1 MHSWHDVKPNRLKPD
16 DFLAV
21 IEISKGSK
29 NKYELD
35 KETGHLILD
44 RVLIGETIGTIGQK
58 LIPNLL
64 SFVVQF
70 LSFLVLLIVVFVFA
84 YKPVKKILKK
94 RADYVENE
102 IKEAKENNLQA
113 QKNVEEAKEMI
124 AQSKV
129 QASEIIKN
137 AEKQGQE
144 KYDALIMD
152 AKAEV
157 EEMKVGAQEDIERA
171 KEEAIQDIRNE
182 MVNVAL
188 SASEEILK
196 REVDS
201 EDNKRL
207 AEDFINR
214 LN

>member
-1 MHSWHDVKPNRLKPD
+1 M
-16 DFLAV
+16 F
-21 IEISKGSK
+21 
-29 NKYELD
+29 
-35 KETGHLILD
+35 
-44 RVLIGETIGTIGQK
+44 VLSNMSNIGEVIKTIQEK

-70 LSFLVLLIVVFVFA
+70 LSFLVLIIAVFILA
-84 YKPVKKILKK
+84 YKPVKRILKK
-94 RADYVENE
+94 RADYIENE
-102 IKEAKENNLQA
+102 IKEAKQSNLEA
-113 QKNVEEAKEMI
+113 EKNLTEAKEMV
-124 AQSKV
+124 ASSKV
-129 QASEIIKN
+129 QASEIIAR

-144 KYDALIMD
+144 RYDMMLVSANNEI
-152 AKAEV
+152 V
-157 EEMKVGAQEDIERA
+157 EMKKDAEKDIERA

-201 EDNKRL
+201 QDNKRL

>member
-1 MHSWHDVKPNRLKPD
+1 M
-16 DFLAV
+16 F
-21 IEISKGSK
+21 
-29 NKYELD
+29 
-35 KETGHLILD
+35 
-44 RVLIGETIGTIGQK
+44 VLSNMSNIGEVIKTIQEK

-70 LSFLVLLIVVFVFA
+70 LSFLVLIIAVFILA
-84 YKPVKKILKK
+84 YKPVKRILKK
-94 RADYVENE
+94 RADYIENE
-102 IKEAKENNLQA
+102 IKEAKQSNLEA
-113 QKNVEEAKEMI
+113 EKNLTEAKEMV
-124 AQSKV
+124 ASSKV
-129 QASEIIKN
+129 QASEIIAR

-144 KYDALIMD
+144 RYDMMLVSANNEI
-152 AKAEV
+152 V
-157 EEMKVGAQEDIERA
+157 EMKKDAEKDIERA

-201 EDNKRL
+201 QDNKRL
-207 AEDFINR
+207 AEEFIDQ

>member
-1 MHSWHDVKPNRLKPD
+1 M
-16 DFLAV
+16 F
-21 IEISKGSK
+21 
-29 NKYELD
+29 
-35 KETGHLILD
+35 
-44 RVLIGETIGTIGQK
+44 VLSNMSNIGEVIGTIGQK

-102 IKEAKENNLQA
+102 IKEARESNLEA
-113 QKNVEEAKEMI
+113 QKNVDEAKEII

-144 KYDALIMD
+144 KYDTLIID

-201 EDNKRL
+201 DDNKRL

>member
-1 MHSWHDVKPNRLKPD
+1 MPNVLSN
-16 DFLAV
+16 
-21 IEISKGSK
+21 IS
-29 NKYELD
+29 
-35 KETGHLILD
+35 
-44 RVLIGETIGTIGQK
+44 RIGETIQTISEK
-58 LIPNLL
+58 LVPNLL
-64 SFVVQF
+64 SFVIQF
-70 LSFLVLLIVVFVFA
+70 VSFLLLLIVVFVFA

-102 IKEAKENNLQA
+102 IKEARENNLTA
-113 QKNVEEAKEMI
+113 QKSVEEAKETL
-124 AQSKV
+124 ANSKV
-129 QASEIIKN
+129 QASEIIQN

-144 KYDALIMD
+144 KYDALILQ
-152 AKAEV
+152 AKSDV
-157 EEMKVGAQEDIERA
+157 QEMKNDAEKDIERA

-182 MVNVAL
+182 MVSVAL

-196 REVDS
+196 REVDT

>member
-1 MHSWHDVKPNRLKPD
+1 MSN
-16 DFLAV
+16 
-21 IEISKGSK
+21 
-29 NKYELD
+29 
-35 KETGHLILD
+35 
-44 RVLIGETIGTIGQK
+44 IGEVIKTIQQK

-70 LSFLVLLIVVFVFA
+70 LSFLVLILVVFILA

-94 RADYVENE
+94 RADYIENE
-102 IKEAKENNLQA
+102 IKEARESNLA
-113 QKNVEEAKEMI
+113 AEKNVAEAKEMV
-124 AQSKV
+124 ASSKV
-129 QASEIIKN
+129 QASEIIAR

-144 KYDALIMD
+144 RYDMMLVSANNEI
-152 AKAEV
+152 V
-157 EEMKVGAQEDIERA
+157 EMKKEAEKDIERA

-201 EDNKRL
+201 QDNKRL

>member
-1 MHSWHDVKPNRLKPD
+1 M
-16 DFLAV
+16 F
-21 IEISKGSK
+21 
-29 NKYELD
+29 
-35 KETGHLILD
+35 
-44 RVLIGETIGTIGQK
+44 VLSNMSNIGEVIKTIQEK

-70 LSFLVLLIVVFVFA
+70 LSFLVLIIAVFILA

-94 RADYVENE
+94 RADYIENE
-102 IKEAKENNLQA
+102 IKEAKQSNLEA
-113 QKNVEEAKEMI
+113 EKNLTEAKEMV
-124 AQSKV
+124 ASSKV
-129 QASEIIKN
+129 QASEIIAR

-144 KYDALIMD
+144 RYDMMLVSANNEI
-152 AKAEV
+152 V
-157 EEMKVGAQEDIERA
+157 EMKKDAEKDIERA

-201 EDNKRL
+201 QDNKRL

>member
-1 MHSWHDVKPNRLKPD
+1 M
-16 DFLAV
+16 F
-21 IEISKGSK
+21 
-29 NKYELD
+29 
-35 KETGHLILD
+35 
-44 RVLIGETIGTIGQK
+44 VLSNMSNIGEVIGTIGQK

-70 LSFLVLLIVVFVFA
+70 LSFLVLLIVVFVLA
-84 YKPVKKILKK
+84 YKPVKKILAK

-102 IKEAKENNLQA
+102 IKEARENNLKA
-113 QKNVEEAKEMI
+113 QKNVDEAKEMV

-144 KYDALIMD
+144 KYDAIILQ
-152 AKAEV
+152 AKSDV

-171 KEEAIQDIRNE
+171 KEEAIKDIHDE
-182 MVNVAL
+182 MVKVAL

-196 REVDS
+196 REVDNK
-201 EDNKRL
+201 DNKRL

>member
-1 MHSWHDVKPNRLKPD
+1 MFALSNM
-16 DFLAV
+16 
-21 IEISKGSK
+21 S
-29 NKYELD
+29 N
-35 KETGHLILD
+35 
-44 RVLIGETIGTIGQK
+44 IGEVIGTISQK

-94 RADYVENE
+94 RADYIENE
-102 IKEAKENNLQA
+102 INEAKQSNLEA
-113 QKNVEEAKEMI
+113 QKSVDEAKEMV
-124 AQSKV
+124 ASSKL
-129 QASEIIKN
+129 QASEIIAR

-144 KYDALIMD
+144 RYDMMLVSANNEIIEMN
-152 AKAEV
+152 KEAE
-157 EEMKVGAQEDIERA
+157 KDIERA

-201 EDNKRL
+201 KDNRKL
-207 AEDFINR
+207 AEDFIDR

>member
-1 MHSWHDVKPNRLKPD
+1 M
-16 DFLAV
+16 F
-21 IEISKGSK
+21 
-29 NKYELD
+29 
-35 KETGHLILD
+35 
-44 RVLIGETIGTIGQK
+44 VLSNMSNIGEVIKTIQEK

-70 LSFLVLLIVVFVFA
+70 LSFLVLILVVFILA

-94 RADYVENE
+94 RADYIENE
-102 IKEAKENNLQA
+102 IKEARESNLEA
-113 QKNVEEAKEMI
+113 EKNVAEAKEMV
-124 AQSKV
+124 ASSKV
-129 QASEIIKN
+129 QASEIIAR

-144 KYDALIMD
+144 RYDMMLVSANNEI
-152 AKAEV
+152 V
-157 EEMKVGAQEDIERA
+157 EMKKDAEKDVERA

-201 EDNKRL
+201 QDNKRL

>member
-1 MHSWHDVKPNRLKPD
+1 M
-16 DFLAV
+16 F
-21 IEISKGSK
+21 
-29 NKYELD
+29 
-35 KETGHLILD
+35 
-44 RVLIGETIGTIGQK
+44 VLSNMSNIGEVIGTIGQK

-70 LSFLVLLIVVFVFA
+70 LSFLVLLIVVFVLA
-84 YKPVKKILKK
+84 YKPVKKILAK

-102 IKEAKENNLQA
+102 IKEARENNLQA
-113 QKNVEEAKEMI
+113 QKNVDEAKEMV

-144 KYDALIMD
+144 KYDAIILQ
-152 AKAEV
+152 AKSDV

-171 KEEAIQDIRNE
+171 IEEAIKDIHDE
-182 MVNVAL
+182 MVKVAL

-196 REVDS
+196 REVDNK
-201 EDNKRL
+201 DNKRL

>member
-1 MHSWHDVKPNRLKPD
+1 M
-16 DFLAV
+16 F
-21 IEISKGSK
+21 
-29 NKYELD
+29 
-35 KETGHLILD
+35 
-44 RVLIGETIGTIGQK
+44 VLSNMSNIGEVIKTIQEK

-70 LSFLVLLIVVFVFA
+70 LSFLVLIIAVFILA

-94 RADYVENE
+94 RADYIENE
-102 IKEAKENNLQA
+102 IKEAKQSNLEA
-113 QKNVEEAKEMI
+113 EKNLTEAKEMV
-124 AQSKV
+124 ASSKV
-129 QASEIIKN
+129 QASEIIAR

-144 KYDALIMD
+144 RYDMMLVSANNEI
-152 AKAEV
+152 V
-157 EEMKVGAQEDIERA
+157 EMKKDAEKDIERA

-201 EDNKRL
+201 QDNNRL

>member
-1 MHSWHDVKPNRLKPD
+1 M
-16 DFLAV
+16 F
-21 IEISKGSK
+21 
-29 NKYELD
+29 
-35 KETGHLILD
+35 
-44 RVLIGETIGTIGQK
+44 VLSNMSNIGEVIKTIQQK
-58 LIPNLL
+58 LVPNLL

-70 LSFLVLLIVVFVFA
+70 LSFLVLILVVFILA

-94 RADYVENE
+94 RADYIENE
-102 IKEAKENNLQA
+102 IKEARESNLEA
-113 QKNVEEAKEMI
+113 QKSVDEAKEMV
-124 AQSKV
+124 ASSKL
-129 QASEIIKN
+129 QASEIIAR

-144 KYDALIMD
+144 RYDMMLVSANNEII
-152 AKAEV
+152 
-157 EEMKVGAQEDIERA
+157 EMKKEAEKDIERA

-201 EDNKRL
+201 KHNKRL

>member
-1 MHSWHDVKPNRLKPD
+1 M
-16 DFLAV
+16 F
-21 IEISKGSK
+21 
-29 NKYELD
+29 
-35 KETGHLILD
+35 
-44 RVLIGETIGTIGQK
+44 VLSNMSNIGETIGTIGQK

-102 IKEAKENNLQA
+102 IKEARENNFAA
-113 QKNVEEAKEMI
+113 QKSASEAKEMV
-124 AQSKV
+124 AKSKV

-144 KYDALIMD
+144 KYDALILQ
-152 AKAEV
+152 AKQDV
-157 EEMKVGAQEDIERA
+157 EEMKIDAKEDIERA
-171 KEEAIQDIRNE
+171 KEEAIQDIRQE

-201 EDNKRL
+201 ADNKRL

>member
-1 MHSWHDVKPNRLKPD
+1 MSN
-16 DFLAV
+16 
-21 IEISKGSK
+21 
-29 NKYELD
+29 
-35 KETGHLILD
+35 
-44 RVLIGETIGTIGQK
+44 IGEVIKTIGEK
-58 LIPNLL
+58 LVPNLL

-70 LSFLVLLIVVFVFA
+70 LSFLVLIVAVFILA

-94 RADYVENE
+94 RAEFVENE
-102 IKEAKENNLQA
+102 IKEAKQNNLDA
-113 QKNVEEAKEMI
+113 QKSVEEAKELV
-124 AQSKV
+124 ASSKV
-129 QASEIIKN
+129 QASEILKN

-144 KYDALIMD
+144 KYDRMLASANDEI
-152 AKAEV
+152 V
-157 EEMKVGAQEDIERA
+157 EMKKEAEKDIERA

-196 REVDS
+196 REVDTD
-201 EDNKRL
+201 DNKRL

>member
-1 MHSWHDVKPNRLKPD
+1 M
-16 DFLAV
+16 F
-21 IEISKGSK
+21 
-29 NKYELD
+29 
-35 KETGHLILD
+35 
-44 RVLIGETIGTIGQK
+44 VLSNMSNIGEVIKTIQEK

-70 LSFLVLLIVVFVFA
+70 LSFLVLILVVFILA

-94 RADYVENE
+94 RADYIENE
-102 IKEAKENNLQA
+102 IKEARESNLEA
-113 QKNVEEAKEMI
+113 QKSVDEAKEMV
-124 AQSKV
+124 ASSKV
-129 QASEIIKN
+129 QASEIIAR

-144 KYDALIMD
+144 RYDMMLVSANDEI
-152 AKAEV
+152 V
-157 EEMKVGAQEDIERA
+157 EMKKEAEKDIERA

-201 EDNKRL
+201 KDNRKL

>member
-1 MHSWHDVKPNRLKPD
+1 M
-16 DFLAV
+16 F
-21 IEISKGSK
+21 
-29 NKYELD
+29 
-35 KETGHLILD
+35 
-44 RVLIGETIGTIGQK
+44 VLSNMSNIGEVIKTIQQK
-58 LIPNLL
+58 LVPNLL

-70 LSFLVLLIVVFVFA
+70 LSFLVLILVVFILA

-94 RADYVENE
+94 RADYIENE
-102 IKEAKENNLQA
+102 IKEARESNLEA
-113 QKNVEEAKEMI
+113 QKSVDEAKEMV
-124 AQSKV
+124 ASSKL
-129 QASEIIKN
+129 QASEIIAR

-144 KYDALIMD
+144 RYDMMLVSANNEII
-152 AKAEV
+152 
-157 EEMKVGAQEDIERA
+157 EMKKEAEKDIERA

-201 EDNKRL
+201 KHNTRL

>member
-1 MHSWHDVKPNRLKPD
+1 MEN
-16 DFLAV
+16 
-21 IEISKGSK
+21 
-29 NKYELD
+29 
-35 KETGHLILD
+35 
-44 RVLIGETIGTIGQK
+44 IGEVIKTIGEK
-58 LIPNLL
+58 LVPNLL

-70 LSFLVLLIVVFVFA
+70 LSFLALIIAVFILA

-94 RADYVENE
+94 RADYIENE
-102 IKEAKENNLQA
+102 INEAKQSNLEA
-113 QKNVEEAKEMI
+113 QKSVDEAKEMV
-124 AQSKV
+124 ASSKL
-129 QASEIIKN
+129 QASEIIAR

-144 KYDALIMD
+144 RYDMMLVSANNEII
-152 AKAEV
+152 
-157 EEMKVGAQEDIERA
+157 EMKKEAEKDIERA

-201 EDNKRL
+201 KDNRKL
-207 AEDFINR
+207 AEDFIDR

>member
-1 MHSWHDVKPNRLKPD
+1 M
-16 DFLAV
+16 F
-21 IEISKGSK
+21 
-29 NKYELD
+29 
-35 KETGHLILD
+35 
-44 RVLIGETIGTIGQK
+44 VLSNMSNIGEVIKTIQQK
-58 LIPNLL
+58 LVPNLL

-70 LSFLVLLIVVFVFA
+70 LSFLVLILAVFILA

-94 RADYVENE
+94 RADYIENE
-102 IKEAKENNLQA
+102 IKEARESNLEA
-113 QKNVEEAKEMI
+113 QKSVDEAKETV
-124 AQSKV
+124 ASSKL
-129 QASEIIKN
+129 QASEIIAR

-144 KYDALIMD
+144 RYDMMLVSANNEII
-152 AKAEV
+152 
-157 EEMKVGAQEDIERA
+157 EMKKEAEKDIERA

-196 REVDS
+196 REVDTD
-201 EDNKRL
+201 DNKRL

>member
-1 MHSWHDVKPNRLKPD
+1 MFALSNMSSIGDV
-16 DFLAV
+16 
-21 IEISKGSK
+21 
-29 NKYELD
+29 
-35 KETGHLILD
+35 
-44 RVLIGETIGTIGQK
+44 IGTISQK

-84 YKPVKKILKK
+84 YKPVKKILAK

-102 IKEAKENNLQA
+102 IKEARESNLVA
-113 QKNVEEAKEMI
+113 QKNVDEAKEMV

-144 KYDALIMD
+144 KYDAIILQ
-152 AKAEV
+152 AKSDV
-157 EEMKVGAQEDIERA
+157 EEMKQGAQEDIERA
-171 KEEAIQDIRNE
+171 KEEAIKDIHDE
-182 MVNVAL
+182 MVKVAL

-201 EDNKRL
+201 KDNKRL

>member
-1 MHSWHDVKPNRLKPD
+1 M
-16 DFLAV
+16 F
-21 IEISKGSK
+21 
-29 NKYELD
+29 
-35 KETGHLILD
+35 
-44 RVLIGETIGTIGQK
+44 VLSNMSNIGEVIKTIQEK

-70 LSFLVLLIVVFVFA
+70 LSFLVLILVVFILA

-94 RADYVENE
+94 RADYIENE
-102 IKEAKENNLQA
+102 IKEARESNLEA
-113 QKNVEEAKEMI
+113 QKSVDEAKEMV
-124 AQSKV
+124 ASSKV
-129 QASEIIKN
+129 QASEIIAR

-144 KYDALIMD
+144 RYDMMLVSANNEII
-152 AKAEV
+152 
-157 EEMKVGAQEDIERA
+157 EMKKDAEKDIERA
-171 KEEAIQDIRNE
+171 KEEAFQDIRNE
-182 MVNVAL
+182 IVNVAI

-201 EDNKRL
+201 QDNKRL